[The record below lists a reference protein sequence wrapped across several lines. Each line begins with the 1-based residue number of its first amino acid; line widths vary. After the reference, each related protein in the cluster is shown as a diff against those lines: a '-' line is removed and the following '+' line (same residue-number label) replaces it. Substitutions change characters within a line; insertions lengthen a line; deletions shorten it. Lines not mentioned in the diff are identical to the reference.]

1 MVKSFFERFSGSFH
15 NYWYITAIIVFIA
28 IISASGLIYKY
39 GTTRPTIVI
48 IVATVIVPAI
58 AAIVINTVYR
68 MQK

>member
-1 MVKSFFERFSGSFH
+1 L
-15 NYWYITAIIVFIA
+15 YITAIIVLIA
-28 IISASGLIYKY
+28 IISASALIYKY
-39 GTTRPTIVI
+39 GTIRPTIVI